1 IGAAEPRSA
10 RFGDGSGA
18 RATVQRPQDHGW
30 GAASSQ
36 YAKTMIVKIQEIGVP
51 RDRADSDSDGKAQDD
66 SVKERGRVRYFNTR
80 RTTGTAQDWADL
92 LTLSS
97 LSVFESQEAFLREAF
112 EEDGARAKKEQE
124 DAEKKEK
131 ARLRKENDRLKEENA
146 RLKEDSARL
155 QEENARLRKE
165 STAAGKGKRK
175 ASDTGL
181 GGVPSTSAGVEA
193 STTPMRIGVPAEVT
207 ETEAL
212 ATLSTPAF
220 PSGVSLQIIQYVL
233 CTFRLDE
240 LNQTEV
246 DSIKKTHRGLTEQDY
261 RCQDERQGPRDY
273 CGDQPLRQ
281 GKGSATTRRTEVSRG
296 REDKTCKR
304 SESAHL
310 FTGRG
315 GFTLTSGFFSIVPHR
330 DLTRQGGAL
339 KQARQEYSEG
349 YGLSHYAKS
358 RQPYCSERCFKTQD
372 TADEREGR
380 YRQRRPG
387 QQERSVTTGSS
398 RLTPLGRS
406 GKTTVCGASETAEPL
421 PHGQKEICSGG
432 AMRSGR

>member
-1 IGAAEPRSA
+1 MCPGQQDEGRHGREDGKLSRIGAAEPRSA

-18 RATVQRPQDHGW
+18 RATVQGPQDHGW

-36 YAKTMIVKIQEIGVP
+36 YAKTMIVKIQGPVLQHPQDNGDGAAAATLRRQNAAGYLKAKAKNRCGGTKVP
-51 RDRADSDSDGKAQDD
+51 DLQRKPRMLTIQGPEALRDK
-66 SVKERGRVRYFNTR
+66 
-80 RTTGTAQDWADL
+80 DWAGL

-155 QEENARLRKE
+155 QEENTRLRKE

-220 PSGVSLQIIQYVL
+220 PSGVFLQIIQSRSSRRGLETARWIVIDYG
-233 CTFRLDE
+233 
-240 LNQTEV
+240 
-246 DSIKKTHRGLTEQDY
+246 GLTEQGEHTLGVKTKGKAREITAVIS
-261 RCQDERQGPRDY
+261 RCVKTRAQQRQDGPR
-273 CGDQPLRQ
+273 
-281 GKGSATTRRTEVSRG
+281 SA
-296 REDKTCKR
+296 
-304 SESAHL
+304 
-310 FTGRG
+310 
-315 GFTLTSGFFSIVPHR
+315 
-330 DLTRQGGAL
+330 
-339 KQARQEYSEG
+339 EG
-349 YGLSHYAKS
+349 LMGQGLSHYAKS

-387 QQERSVTTGSS
+387 QQERSVTNGSS

>member
-10 RFGDGSGA
+10 SFEDGSGA
-18 RATVQRPQDHGW
+18 RATVQGPQDHGW

-36 YAKTMIVKIQEIGVP
+36 YAKTMIVKIQGARSGTSTP
-51 RDRADSDSDGKAQDD
+51 AGQ
-66 SVKERGRVRYFNTR
+66 RGRRSCYVEAAKCGRLPQGEGQADTGRGGKKALIR
-80 RTTGTAQDWADL
+80 RIGAAGPRPPTYRENLELVLQGPRRRCGNGKTDGDESRMLTIQGPEALRDKDWADL

-155 QEENARLRKE
+155 QEESARLRKE

-193 STTPMRIGVPAEVT
+193 STTPMRIGVPVEVT

-220 PSGVSLQIIQYVL
+220 PSGVSLQIIQSRSSRRGLETARWIVIDYG
-233 CTFRLDE
+233 
-240 LNQTEV
+240 
-246 DSIKKTHRGLTEQDY
+246 GLTEQGEHILGVKTKGKAREITAVIS
-261 RCQDERQGPRDY
+261 RCVKARAQQRQDGPR
-273 CGDQPLRQ
+273 
-281 GKGSATTRRTEVSRG
+281 SAE
-296 REDKTCKR
+296 
-304 SESAHL
+304 L

-315 GFTLTSGFFSIVPHR
+315 LDGTRPQPLRQVETTILLRVVLRGSG
-330 DLTRQGGAL
+330 
-339 KQARQEYSEG
+339 
-349 YGLSHYAKS
+349 
-358 RQPYCSERCFKTQD
+358 
-372 TADEREGR
+372 
-380 YRQRRPG
+380 RPG
-387 QQERSVTTGSS
+387 QQKRSVTTGSS